1 MVTSCTVRPQ
11 NSHFRDGIEAEN
23 KVVKELEKSNWTCRQ
38 SAGSKGPV
46 DVYALDK
53 EHKKY
58 GIQVRLRPGAKCS
71 MTNNERQKLIN
82 FSQSIGAVPVLAA
95 VCKECN
101 SFVLENVKTKERIHY
116 E

>member
-1 MVTSCTVRPQ
+1 MESSCTVRPK
-11 NSHFRDGIEAEN
+11 NTHFNDGIEAEN
-23 KVVKELEKSNWTCRQ
+23 NVVKELEEVGFTCRK
-38 SAGSKGPV
+38 SAGSKSPV
-46 DVYALDK
+46 DVYAYDE